1 MDPLVTLVSV
11 LGMVSSFPVP
21 LREPLGIVEAP
32 LLAGFFFWFPFLVG
46 QLSG

>member
-1 MDPLVTLVSV
+1 MDPLVTLVSF

-32 LLAGFFFWFPFLVG
+32 LFCGFFFLVSFLSG